1 MIVGVNVGVN
11 VAVGASVGV
20 DVNVGAGVS
29 VGRGVSVAVSLGKG
43 VDVGTISC
51 GIVQDASRTKIR
63 ARKICFIIV
72 ELYSEN
78 PHLASPASG
87 GGTRAYA

>member
-1 MIVGVNVGVN
+1 
-11 VAVGASVGV
+11 
-20 DVNVGAGVS
+20 
-29 VGRGVSVAVSLGKG
+29 
-43 VDVGTISC
+43 
-51 GIVQDASRTKIR
+51 VQDASRTKIR